1 MIDAGYRVHLAHCS
15 AIKKYEGLKYS
26 SDIADAAYLA
36 HVLRLGLLPEGYIL
50 PREQRAAR
58 DLARKR
64 MQLVRCQTAQI
75 LAIESIMARQTGGRM
90 KCAAI
95 KQLTTEQVSALG
107 FESDV
112 SSHRIQPRREP
123 GPAAANLDAGETLT
137 RVRQIAPGLPS
148 TQDRAGYRRHPGH
161 GHHARDRLGEP
172 LCPGRQLQLPAAL
185 PRYGKATARRKA
197 KAMATNISPGRLSR
211 ALTFAC
217 AIVRRREP
225 SMNARSTRA
234 IAL

>member
-1 MIDAGYRVHLAHCS
+1 MDGLIDAGYRVHLAHCS

-50 PREQRAAR
+50 PREERAAR

-95 KQLTTEQVSALG
+95 KQLT
-107 FESDV
+107 
-112 SSHRIQPRREP
+112 P
-123 GPAAANLDAGETLT
+123 
-137 RVRQIAPGLPS
+137 
-148 TQDRAGYRRHPGH
+148 
-161 GHHARDRLGEP
+161 
-172 LCPGRQLQLPAAL
+172 
-185 PRYGKATARRKA
+185 
-197 KAMATNISPGRLSR
+197 
-211 ALTFAC
+211 
-217 AIVRRREP
+217 
-225 SMNARSTRA
+225 
-234 IAL
+234 